1 MADVIIQIQDELYTD
16 EVLQFAEEAKQ
27 CTELYSKK
35 NHDYGNSFDKG
46 MDTIG
51 MPYGVGRIYDKVN
64 RLITLTG
71 SNQFVKP
78 QITNES
84 IDDTLMDLACYSI
97 MMLAYRKRERNKTIK
112 EIDLN

>member
-1 MADVIIQIQDELYTD
+1 MKEFKFAVEDNLITL
-16 EVLQFAEEAKQ
+16 EVNDFCEVASN
-27 CTELYSKK
+27 CVNLYSKK

-46 MDTIG
+46 MDNIG

-64 RLITLTG
+64 RLITLIG
-71 SNQFVKP
+71 LNQFNKP

-97 MMLAYRKRERNKTIK
+97 MMLAYRKREK
-112 EIDLN
+112 EKERSNIEFN